1 MGYRIILPSGK
12 ALFETDNALTAGRF
26 LIRSRTKVAGT
37 TIKCKGNMEERLLSE
52 VIDNCKGLF
61 FGFCKSE
68 GLDLPDKDS
77 AAELVRTAIA

>member
-1 MGYRIILPSGK
+1 MGYRILLPSGK
-12 ALFETDNALTAGRF
+12 ALFETDNALTAGHF
-26 LIRSRTKVAGT
+26 LIKSRTKVAGT
-37 TIKCKGNMEERLLSE
+37 TIQCKGNMEEWLLTKVTE
-52 VIDNCKGLF
+52 NCKGLF